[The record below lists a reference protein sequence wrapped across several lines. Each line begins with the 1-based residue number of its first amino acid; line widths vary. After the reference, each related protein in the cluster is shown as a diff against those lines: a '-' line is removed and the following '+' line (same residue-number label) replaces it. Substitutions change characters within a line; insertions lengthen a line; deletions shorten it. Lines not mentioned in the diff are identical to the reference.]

1 MFVNLLFIF
10 DCSVVDFEL
19 FGLFLLGYNSGSIR
33 YIQATMRFWLHTVC
47 MGLKLYIVAG
57 VLSFSM
63 KLYA

>member
-47 MGLKLYIVAG
+47 MGL
-57 VLSFSM
+57 
-63 KLYA
+63 